1 MNELGNKVCRGSAQA
16 SFYVFLQIEVRN
28 IQIQHSSPGNQG
40 DNCKAKEAVVD
51 GETARVV
58 EASEYTASCYDCCY
72 AQEKT
77 NRNL

>member
-1 MNELGNKVCRGSAQA
+1 MNELGNQVHGGSAQA
-16 SFYVFLQIEVRN
+16 SLYVFLQIDVRY
-28 IQIQHSSPGNQG
+28 IQIQHSSPGNQC

-51 GETARVV
+51 GETARIV

-72 AQEKT
+72 AQEKA